1 MLEIREANSEADYAF
16 AKQLI
21 VDYATFLN
29 INFDFQNLEQELSQL
44 PQMYGPPKGAMLL
57 AFSAET
63 LAGGMGL
70 RDLGDGYGE
79 MKRLFVY
86 PQFQGKGVGTALMQA
101 FVQKG
106 RELGYSALR
115 LDTLP
120 RLDRAYGLYQR
131 FGFQA
136 IAPYCYNPFPDAIFL
151 ELPLSNTTPDC

>member
-1 MLEIREANSEADYAF
+1 MIEIREASSTEDYAF

-21 VDYATFLN
+21 LDYATFLD

-44 PQMYGPPKGAMLL
+44 PQMYGAPKGAMLL
-57 AFSAET
+57 AFDAEA
-63 LAGGMGL
+63 LAGGVGL

-86 PQFQGKGVGTALMQA
+86 PSFQGKGVGTALMRA
-101 FVQKG
+101 FVEKG

-120 RLDRAYGLYQR
+120 RLDRAYRLYQR
-131 FGFQA
+131 FGFRA
-136 IAPYCYNPFPDAIFL
+136 IAPYCYNPFPDALYL
-151 ELPLSNTTPDC
+151 ELTLSDPTPDC